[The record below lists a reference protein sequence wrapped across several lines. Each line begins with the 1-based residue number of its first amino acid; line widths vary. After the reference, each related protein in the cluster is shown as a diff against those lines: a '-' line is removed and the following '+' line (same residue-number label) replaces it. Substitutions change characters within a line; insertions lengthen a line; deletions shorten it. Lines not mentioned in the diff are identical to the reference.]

1 VLAWYLP
8 QFHPVP
14 ENNAWWGAGFTEWR
28 NVVRATPGYKGH
40 YQPQLPADLG
50 FYDLRV
56 PETQEDQAALARKYG
71 IHGFAYHYYWFNGH
85 RLLERPVERFLDTI
99 HIARPFPSSTCTH
112 CHSTVTP
119 RFEAVRR
126 AYATAAGAD
135 RPARVVRTDGAVRI
149 RLTAAGSE
157 GSQFHEGRWQS
168 IAAAPTVTPPTAT
181 TTTSTASSGPAAP

>member
-1 VLAWYLP
+1 VAGDPGPCDLLIAPHHGSLASLP
-8 QFHPVP
+8 PRL
-14 ENNAWWGAGFTEWR
+14 A
-28 NVVRATPGYKGH
+28 RAT
-40 YQPQLPADLG
+40 A
-50 FYDLRV
+50 
-56 PETQEDQAALARKYG
+56 PEWVIVSGAAG
-71 IHGFAYHYYWFNGH
+71 
-85 RLLERPVERFLDTI
+85 
-99 HIARPFPSSTCTH
+99 
-112 CHSTVTP
+112 P
-119 RFEAVRR
+119 RFEEVRR